1 MVPNE
6 NIFLVTVCILVSSG
20 AGGSST
26 ALSHR
31 HEAGGRGKQ
40 EAGGRSRQEA
50 GRQEAGRQE
59 AGGRGVASAI
69 ISHRQEDEQAG
80 IATEKYSGL
89 RIKYVSSTHH
99 LIIGSILSID
109 SLFECT
115 L

>member
-1 MVPNE
+1 MS
-6 NIFLVTVCILVSSG
+6 TVCILVSRG

-26 ALSHR
+26 AISHR
-31 HEAGGRGKQ
+31 QETGGRG
-40 EAGGRSRQEA
+40 RQEA
-50 GRQEAGRQE
+50 GRQEAGGTSRQE